1 MHAMVRRYTTADAK
15 AVRYLA
21 HSDMPDDAMSA
32 VCAVRCDYY
41 IDLEP
46 ENGFVVADEFDKPVG
61 YILCSVNRERFN
73 NVFPSYITQLR
84 RSNYKMY
91 AEQKKVF
98 KQSENIPHG
107 YSARFTINVL
117 PSFRGKGRGKALVE
131 RLTEHLY
138 AMGIDGMYTISESD
152 SVSAFCERLG
162 FEKILQIDSK
172 HCVYG
177 KRLHTRMLV

>member
-1 MHAMVRRYTTADAK
+1 M
-15 AVRYLA
+15 RYLA
-21 HSDMPDDAMSA
+21 HSDMPNDAMSA

-61 YILCSVNRERFN
+61 YILCAVNRERFN
-73 NVFPSYITQLR
+73 NVYPSCITQLR
-84 RSNYKMY
+84 RSNYRMY
-91 AEQKKVF
+91 SEQKKLF
-98 KQSENIPHG
+98 KLSGNIPSG
-107 YSARFTINVL
+107 YTARFTINVL

-131 RLTEHLY
+131 RLTEHLRG
-138 AMGIDGMYTISESD
+138 MGIDGMYTVSESD

-162 FEKILQIDSK
+162 FEKLVQLDKK

-177 KRLHTRMLV
+177 KKLK